1 MLKFKTF
8 MQEYWQ
14 LIKLHLANNRR
25 MLLLFVG
32 AFIFICGAKYLDN
45 DYRHADRDIVLS
57 AIIVLSTAYTLCVS
71 MNDYYRHRKVYSAQL
86 LPASNKAKFLSE
98 VTVSLVIIP
107 LVLTLIH
114 TAIDLVAF
122 LSIENEAYD
131 SPLKQWGAGYA
142 DWLVVPVATY
152 VAIIANSV
160 ATLLKT
166 RVNWIFAAMLGLS
179 FLALLL
185 MNEIGV
191 MDNYPGVSC
200 YFRPIR
206 NFANSSYTSVV
217 VHSAWAGP
225 YITLWATRIWLWVLP
240 IACYVWAY
248 FRFKEWS
255 SR

>member
-1 MLKFKTF
+1 

-14 LIKLHLANNRR
+14 LIKLHLANNKR
-25 MLLLFVG
+25 MLLCVVAAFVLF
-32 AFIFICGAKYLDN
+32 CGAMYLGN
-45 DYRHADRDIVLS
+45 GYRSANRDYVFVFMVILS
-57 AIIVLSTAYTLCVS
+57 AGYALFVS
-71 MNDYYRHRKVYSAQL
+71 MNDYYQHRKVYSAQL
-86 LPASNKAKFLSE
+86 LPASGGAKFLSE
-98 VTVSLVIIP
+98 ITIPLIVIP

-114 TAIDLVAF
+114 TVIDLTVF
-122 LSIENEAYD
+122 LRIDNEAYD
-131 SPLKQWGAGYA
+131 CPLNQWGIGHI
-142 DWLVVPVATY
+142 DWLVIPTTTY
-152 VAIIANSV
+152 ILIIANSV
-160 ATLLKT
+160 ATLLKA

-225 YITLWATRIWLWVLP
+225 YITLWATRIWLWALP
-240 IACYVWAY
+240 IACSVWSY

>member
-1 MLKFKTF
+1 

-14 LIKLHLANNRR
+14 LIKLHLANNKR
-25 MLLLFVG
+25 MLLCVVAAFVLF
-32 AFIFICGAKYLDN
+32 CGAMYLGN
-45 DYRHADRDIVLS
+45 GYRSANRDYVFVFMVILS
-57 AIIVLSTAYTLCVS
+57 AGYALFVS
-71 MNDYYRHRKVYSAQL
+71 MNDYYQHRKVYSAQL
-86 LPASNKAKFLSE
+86 LPASGGAKFLSE
-98 VTVSLVIIP
+98 ITIPLIVIP

-114 TAIDLVAF
+114 TVIDLTVF
-122 LSIENEAYD
+122 LRIDNEAYD
-131 SPLKQWGAGYA
+131 CPLNQWGIGYA
-142 DWLVVPVATY
+142 DWLVVPFATY